1 MTEPQVEADRWGER
15 LARRLG
21 LWSAVAVVIGTT
33 IGSGIFRTPASV
45 AQLVGDVP
53 LFFVAWVVGGVVAL
67 AGALTYAELAAA
79 FPRSG
84 GIYVFLREGFG
95 PLPAFLFGWAE
106 LWIIRP
112 GAFGA
117 IGITAS
123 AYTLRTLGL
132 DPAASVLGLPLRAE
146 QALGAV
152 YILVV
157 AAVNYYGIHRG
168 AILQNVSTALKVGAL
183 VALVLVGV
191 ALGDGQGVAQ
201 ITAQRAAVG
210 LSPFLLAMVGIL
222 WAYDGWADLSFVG
235 GEVREPGRNLP
246 RALLLGTGAV
256 VALYLAAN
264 AVYLYLIPMVQMRA
278 AELVAADVA
287 ALVVGPVGVG
297 LVSAAI
303 AVSTFGTL
311 NGSMMTAPRIFFA
324 MAEDGLFPRAIA
336 RVDPVTRSPTG
347 AVLLTAGLGVVFI
360 SIRTFTEL
368 ANQFVIGIWPFYALA
383 VAAVFVLR
391 RQRPDLERPYRA
403 WGYPLVPFL
412 FLLGSLLLLGNY
424 LVTEPGAFAVDIGVI
439 LTGVPV
445 YYVWKS
451 RRL

>member
-1 MTEPQVEADRWGER
+1 
-15 LARRLG
+15 
-21 LWSAVAVVIGTT
+21 
-33 IGSGIFRTPASV
+33 
-45 AQLVGDVP
+45 VGDVP
-53 LFFVAWVVGGVVAL
+53 LFLVAWVLGGAVAL

-84 GIYVFLREGFG
+84 GIYVFLREAFG

-132 DPAASVLGLPLRAE
+132 DPAATVAGLPLRAE
-146 QALGAV
+146 QLLGAC
-152 YILVV
+152 YILIV

-183 VALVLVGV
+183 VALVLIGL
-191 ALGDGQGVAQ
+191 ALGDGQGATE
-201 ITAQRAAVG
+201 IAAQRAAVG

-235 GEVREPGRNLP
+235 GEVRDPGRNLP

-256 VALYLAAN
+256 VVLYLVAN
-264 AVYLYLIPMVQMRA
+264 AVYLYLIPMVQMRD

-287 ALVVGPVGVG
+287 ALVIGPAGVA

-324 MAEDGLFPRAIA
+324 MAEDDLFPRAIA

-347 AVLLTAGLGVVFI
+347 AVVLTAVLGVVFI

-368 ANQFVIGIWPFYALA
+368 ANQFVIGIWPFYAMA

-391 RQRPDLERPYRA
+391 RRRPDLERPYRA
-403 WGYPLVPFL
+403 WGYPAVPAL

-424 LVTEPGAFAVDIGVI
+424 LVTEPTAFAVDVGVI
-439 LTGVPV
+439 LTGIPPGLASVSV
-445 YYVWKS
+445 GV
-451 RRL
+451 RLPGVAWQMASAAT